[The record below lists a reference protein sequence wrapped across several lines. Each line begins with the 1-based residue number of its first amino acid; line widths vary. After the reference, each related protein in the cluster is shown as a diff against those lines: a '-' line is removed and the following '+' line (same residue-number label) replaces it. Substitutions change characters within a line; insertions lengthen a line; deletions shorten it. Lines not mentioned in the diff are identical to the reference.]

1 MSRNLLIFSPETYS
15 GTPLIRSPIGQKN
28 LAVLTGFLQEN
39 LWPFGQAAKKSGRN
53 NEVIVLPRWP
63 QVGVSLYN

>member
-1 MSRNLLIFSPETYS
+1 MSRNLLIFFPRNIQWNPVNTV
-15 GTPLIRSPIGQKN
+15 TNRPKK
-28 LAVLTGFLQEN
+28 LTGFLQEN